1 MNQKMSF
8 EEALIRLQAITEKLE
23 SGEEGLD
30 ASMKLFEEGAKL
42 TTFCRKKLDTAE
54 QKVQTLSQP
63 QEPQA

>member
-1 MNQKMSF
+1 MNQTMSF
-8 EEALIRLQAITEKLE
+8 EEALIRLPAITEKLE

-42 TTFCRKKLDTAE
+42 TAFCRKKLDTAE
-54 QKVQTLSQP
+54 QKVRTLSQP

>member
-42 TTFCRKKLDTAE
+42 TAFCRKKLDTAE

-63 QEPQA
+63 QDPQA

>member
-42 TTFCRKKLDTAE
+42 TAFCRKKLDTAE
-54 QKVQTLSQP
+54 QKVRTLSQP